1 MSRIRMDHLVEE
13 RFQFQI
19 GHRFIETGFYF
30 FDQKFSKT
38 PKQWIEKR
46 RFRNYFRK

>member
-1 MSRIRMDHLVEE
+1 MDHLVEE

-30 FDQKFSKT
+30 FDQKKT

-46 RFRNYFRK
+46 RLRNYFRK